1 MSLTSNEGCENISV
15 LTESEVRRQLKG
27 RDFKEYTEFR
37 VLKGQIVTPSAKSF
51 LLENNINL
59 EYVDSLEE
67 VVHEVKQAKEKVSG
81 KPQSKEVPGKSQTKE
96 EKNKYV
102 TVFGAELMEKPEHMT
117 HLYGNLLVFK
127 DHKIIALRGKL
138 DSLESKILETQIIT
152 HKLGDSKLT
161 EDLGEVLKF
170 VRWILRCE
178 VMNEAVGEFKLLG
191 MTPEELR
198 ERSHYPKK
206 YYGIGHEPVE
216 FSMGEAVV
224 ALNSCRTTI
233 RETELLAY
241 TAFKGEYGDVQRAD
255 IIKALNRLSSLFWI
269 MIFKYRTG
277 EYS

>member
-1 MSLTSNEGCENISV
+1 MSV

-27 RDFKEYTEFR
+27 TDFKEYTEFR

-51 LLENNINL
+51 LSENNIKL
-59 EYVDSLEE
+59 KYVDSLEE
-67 VVHEVKQAKEKVSG
+67 VVHEVKKAKE
-81 KPQSKEVPGKSQTKE
+81 EVPVKLQTIE
-96 EKNKYV
+96 EKNKYI

-117 HLYGNLLVFK
+117 HLHGNLLVFK
-127 DHKIIALRGKL
+127 DHKVIALRGKL
-138 DSLESKILETQIIT
+138 DSLESKILETQVIT
-152 HKLGDSKLT
+152 HKLGASKLT
-161 EDLGEVLKF
+161 EDLEEILKF
-170 VRWILRCE
+170 VRGLLRCE
-178 VMNEAVGEFKLLG
+178 VVNEPVGEFKLLG

-198 ERSHYPKK
+198 EKSHYPKK
-206 YYGIGHEPVE
+206 YYGIGHEPVA

-241 TAFKGEYGDVQRAD
+241 TAFKGEYGDVQRPD

>member
-1 MSLTSNEGCENISV
+1 MSV

-27 RDFKEYTEFR
+27 KDFKEYTEFK
-37 VLKGQIVTPSAKSF
+37 VLKGQIVTQSAKSF

-59 EYVDSLEE
+59 EYVDSLEK
-67 VVHEVKQAKEKVSG
+67 VVQEVKEVKKELPV
-81 KPQSKEVPGKSQTKE
+81 KSQTKE

-138 DSLESKILETQIIT
+138 DSLESKILETQMVT
-152 HKLGDSKLT
+152 HRLGASKLT
-161 EDLGEVLKF
+161 EDLGEILKF

-178 VMNEAVGEFKLLG
+178 VMNETVGEFKLLG

-241 TAFKGEYGDVQRAD
+241 TAFKGEYGDVQRPD

>member
-1 MSLTSNEGCENISV
+1 MSV

-27 RDFKEYTEFR
+27 KDFKEYTEFR

-51 LLENNINL
+51 LSENNIHL
-59 EYVDSLEE
+59 KYVDSLEE
-67 VVHEVKQAKEKVSG
+67 VVHEVKKVKE
-81 KPQSKEVPGKSQTKE
+81 EVPVKLRTRE
-96 EKNKYV
+96 EKSKYI

-117 HLYGNLLVFK
+117 HLHGNLLVFK
-127 DHKIIALRGKL
+127 DHKVIALRGKL
-138 DSLESKILETQIIT
+138 DSLESKILETQVIT
-152 HKLGDSKLT
+152 HKLGASKLT
-161 EDLGEVLKF
+161 EDLEEILKF
-170 VRWILRCE
+170 IRGLLRCE
-178 VMNEAVGEFKLLG
+178 VVNEPVGEFKLLG

-198 ERSHYPKK
+198 EKSHYPKK

-241 TAFKGEYGDVQRAD
+241 TAFKGEYGDVQRPD

>member
-1 MSLTSNEGCENISV
+1 MSV

-27 RDFKEYTEFR
+27 TDFKEYTEFR
-37 VLKGQIVTPSAKSF
+37 VIKGQIVTPSAKSF
-51 LLENNINL
+51 LSENNIHL
-59 EYVDSLEE
+59 KYVDSLEE
-67 VVHEVKQAKEKVSG
+67 VVHEVKKAKE
-81 KPQSKEVPGKSQTKE
+81 EVPVKLQTIE
-96 EKNKYV
+96 EKNKYI

-117 HLYGNLLVFK
+117 HLHGNLLVFK
-127 DHKIIALRGKL
+127 DHKVIALRGKL
-138 DSLESKILETQIIT
+138 DSLESKILETQVIT
-152 HKLGDSKLT
+152 HKLGASKLT
-161 EDLGEVLKF
+161 EDLEEILKF
-170 VRWILRCE
+170 VRGLLRCE
-178 VMNEAVGEFKLLG
+178 VVNEPVGEFKLLG

-198 ERSHYPKK
+198 EKSHYPKK
-206 YYGIGHEPVE
+206 YYGIGHEPVA

-241 TAFKGEYGDVQRAD
+241 TAFKGEYGDVQRPD

>member
-1 MSLTSNEGCENISV
+1 MSV

-27 RDFKEYTEFR
+27 RDFKEFTEFR

-51 LLENNINL
+51 LLENNIHL

-67 VVHEVKQAKEKVSG
+67 VVHEVKKVKE
-81 KPQSKEVPGKSQTKE
+81 EVLVKSHTKE

-138 DSLESKILETQIIT
+138 DSLESKILETQIIA
-152 HKLGDSKLT
+152 HKLGTSKLT
-161 EDLGEVLKF
+161 EDLEEVLKF
-170 VRWILRCE
+170 VRGLLRCE
-178 VMNEAVGEFKLLG
+178 VMNEPVGEFKLLG

-198 ERSHYPKK
+198 EKSHYPKK

-224 ALNSCRTTI
+224 ALNYCRTTI

-241 TAFKGEYGDVQRAD
+241 TAFKGEYGDVQRPD

>member
-1 MSLTSNEGCENISV
+1 MSV

-27 RDFKEYTEFR
+27 KDFKEYTEFR

-51 LLENNINL
+51 LSEHNINL

-67 VVHEVKQAKEKVSG
+67 VVHEVKE
-81 KPQSKEVPGKSQTKE
+81 EVPVKSQTRE

-117 HLYGNLLVFK
+117 HLHGNLLVFK
-127 DHKIIALRGKL
+127 DHKVIALRGKL
-138 DSLESKILETQIIT
+138 DSLESKILETQVIT
-152 HKLGDSKLT
+152 HKLGASKLT
-161 EDLGEVLKF
+161 EDLEEVLKF
-170 VRWILRCE
+170 VRDLLRCE
-178 VMNEAVGEFKLLG
+178 VVNEPVGEFKLLG

-198 ERSHYPKK
+198 EKSHYPKK

-241 TAFKGEYGDVQRAD
+241 TAFKGEYGDVQRPD
-255 IIKALNRLSSLFWI
+255 IIKALNRLSSLLWI

>member
-1 MSLTSNEGCENISV
+1 MSV

-27 RDFKEYTEFR
+27 KNFREFTEFK

-51 LLENNINL
+51 LSENNINL
-59 EYVDSLEE
+59 EYVDSLDE
-67 VVHEVKQAKEKVSG
+67 VVKEVK
-81 KPQSKEVPGKSQTKE
+81 KEVPKKTQTNE
-96 EKNKYV
+96 EKIKYI
-102 TVFGAELMEKPEHMT
+102 TVFGAELNEKPEHMT

-152 HKLGDSKLT
+152 HRLGSTKLT
-161 EDLGEVLKF
+161 EDLQEILTF

-178 VMNEAVGEFKLLG
+178 VLKEDVGEFKLLG

-198 ERSHYPKK
+198 EKSHYPKK

-241 TAFKGEYGDVQRAD
+241 TAFKGEYGEVQRPD
-255 IIKALNRLSSLFWI
+255 IIKSLNRLSSLFWI

>member
-1 MSLTSNEGCENISV
+1 MSV

-27 RDFKEYTEFR
+27 KDFKEYTEFR
-37 VLKGQIVTPSAKSF
+37 VIKGQIVTPSAKSF
-51 LLENNINL
+51 LSENNIHL
-59 EYVDSLEE
+59 KYVDSLEE
-67 VVHEVKQAKEKVSG
+67 VVHEVKKAKE
-81 KPQSKEVPGKSQTKE
+81 EVPVKLQTIE
-96 EKNKYV
+96 EKNKYI

-117 HLYGNLLVFK
+117 HLHGNLLVFK
-127 DHKIIALRGKL
+127 DHKVIALRGKL
-138 DSLESKILETQIIT
+138 DSLESKILETQVIT
-152 HKLGDSKLT
+152 HKLGASKLT
-161 EDLGEVLKF
+161 EDLEEILKF
-170 VRWILRCE
+170 VRGLLRCE
-178 VMNEAVGEFKLLG
+178 VVNEPVGEFKLLG

-198 ERSHYPKK
+198 EKSHYPKK
-206 YYGIGHEPVE
+206 YYGIGHEPVA

-241 TAFKGEYGDVQRAD
+241 TAFKGEYGDVQRPD

>member
-1 MSLTSNEGCENISV
+1 MSLTSNKGCEVMAV

-27 RDFKEYTEFR
+27 KDFKEFKEFR

-51 LLENNINL
+51 LMENNINL

-67 VVHEVKQAKEKVSG
+67 IKQEEK
-81 KPQSKEVPGKSQTKE
+81 KPEKTETKATKE
-96 EKNKYV
+96 EKSKYV
-102 TVFGAELMEKPEHMT
+102 TVFGAELNEKPEHMT
-117 HLYGNLLVFK
+117 HVYGNLLVFK
-127 DHKIIALRGKL
+127 DHKIIGLRGKM
-138 DSLESKILETQIIT
+138 DSLESKILESQIIA
-152 HKLGDSKLT
+152 HKAGCEKMV
-161 EDLGEVLKF
+161 EDLQQVLDF

-178 VMNEAVGEFKLLG
+178 VLKQDVGEFNLLG

-206 YYGIGHEPVE
+206 YYGIGHEPVD
-216 FSMGEAVV
+216 FSMGEVAV

-233 RETELLAY
+233 RETELAAY
-241 TAFKGEYGDVQRAD
+241 SAFRGEYGDVQRPD

-269 MIFKYRTG
+269 LIYKYRTG

>member
-1 MSLTSNEGCENISV
+1 MSV

-27 RDFKEYTEFR
+27 TDFKEYTEFR

-51 LLENNINL
+51 LSENNIKL
-59 EYVDSLEE
+59 KYVDSLEE
-67 VVHEVKQAKEKVSG
+67 VVHEVKKVKE
-81 KPQSKEVPGKSQTKE
+81 EVPVKLQTIE
-96 EKNKYV
+96 EKNKYI

-117 HLYGNLLVFK
+117 HLHGNLLVFK

-138 DSLESKILETQIIT
+138 DSLESKILETQVIT
-152 HKLGDSKLT
+152 HKLGASKLT
-161 EDLGEVLKF
+161 EDLEEILKF
-170 VRWILRCE
+170 VRGLLRCE
-178 VMNEAVGEFKLLG
+178 VVNEPVGEFKLLG

-198 ERSHYPKK
+198 EKSHYPKK
-206 YYGIGHEPVE
+206 YYGIGHEPVA

-241 TAFKGEYGDVQRAD
+241 TAFKGEYGDVQRPD

>member
-1 MSLTSNEGCENISV
+1 MSV

-27 RDFKEYTEFR
+27 KDFKEYTEFR
-37 VLKGQIVTPSAKSF
+37 VIKGQIVTPSAKSF
-51 LLENNINL
+51 LSENNIHL
-59 EYVDSLEE
+59 KYVDSLEE
-67 VVHEVKQAKEKVSG
+67 VVHEVKKAKE
-81 KPQSKEVPGKSQTKE
+81 EVPVKLQTIE
-96 EKNKYV
+96 EKNKYI

-117 HLYGNLLVFK
+117 HLHGNLLVFK
-127 DHKIIALRGKL
+127 DHKVIALRGKL
-138 DSLESKILETQIIT
+138 DSLESKILETQVIT
-152 HKLGDSKLT
+152 HKLGASKLT
-161 EDLGEVLKF
+161 EDLEEILKF
-170 VRWILRCE
+170 VRGLLRCE
-178 VMNEAVGEFKLLG
+178 VVNEPVGEFKLLG

-198 ERSHYPKK
+198 EKSHYPKK
-206 YYGIGHEPVE
+206 YYGIGHEPVA

-241 TAFKGEYGDVQRAD
+241 TAFKGEYGDVQRLD

>member
-1 MSLTSNEGCENISV
+1 MSV

-27 RDFKEYTEFR
+27 TDFKEYTEFR

-51 LLENNINL
+51 LSENNIKL
-59 EYVDSLEE
+59 KYVDSLEE
-67 VVHEVKQAKEKVSG
+67 VVHEVKKVKE
-81 KPQSKEVPGKSQTKE
+81 EVPVKLQTRE
-96 EKNKYV
+96 EKSKYI
-102 TVFGAELMEKPEHMT
+102 TVFGAELIEKPEHMT
-117 HLYGNLLVFK
+117 HLNGNLLVFK

-138 DSLESKILETQIIT
+138 DSLESKILETQVIT
-152 HKLGDSKLT
+152 NRLGASKLT
-161 EDLGEVLKF
+161 EDLEEILKF
-170 VRWILRCE
+170 VRGLLRCE
-178 VMNEAVGEFKLLG
+178 VVNEPVGEFKLLG

-198 ERSHYPKK
+198 EKSHYPKK
-206 YYGIGHEPVE
+206 YYGIGHEPVA

-241 TAFKGEYGDVQRAD
+241 TAFKGEYGDVQRPD

>member
-1 MSLTSNEGCENISV
+1 MSV

-27 RDFKEYTEFR
+27 KDFKEYTEFR

-51 LLENNINL
+51 LSEHNINL

-67 VVHEVKQAKEKVSG
+67 VVHEVKKAKEVKE
-81 KPQSKEVPGKSQTKE
+81 EVPGKSQTKE
-96 EKNKYV
+96 EKSKYI
-102 TVFGAELMEKPEHMT
+102 TVFGAELTEKPEHMT
-117 HLYGNLLVFK
+117 HLHGNLLVFK
-127 DHKIIALRGKL
+127 DHKVIALRGKL
-138 DSLESKILETQIIT
+138 DSLESKILETQVVA
-152 HKLGDSKLT
+152 HKLGASKLT
-161 EDLGEVLKF
+161 EDLEEVLKF
-170 VRWILRCE
+170 VRGILRCE
-178 VMNEAVGEFKLLG
+178 VVNEPVGEFKLLG

-206 YYGIGHEPVE
+206 YYGIGHEPVG

-241 TAFKGEYGDVQRAD
+241 TAFKGEYGDVQRPD
-255 IIKALNRLSSLFWI
+255 IIKALNRLSSLLWI

>member
-1 MSLTSNEGCENISV
+1 MSV

-27 RDFKEYTEFR
+27 KNFRDFTEFK

-51 LLENNINL
+51 LMENNINL

-67 VVHEVKQAKEKVSG
+67 VVKEVKTELPV
-81 KPQSKEVPGKSQTKE
+81 KSQMNQ
-96 EKNKYV
+96 EKSKYI
-102 TVFGAELMEKPEHMT
+102 TVFGAKLKEKPEHMT

-152 HKLGDSKLT
+152 HRLGAKKLT
-161 EDLGEVLKF
+161 EDLQEILTF

-178 VMNEAVGEFKLLG
+178 VLKEEVGEFKLLG

-198 ERSHYPKK
+198 EKSHYPKK

-241 TAFKGEYGDVQRAD
+241 AAFKGEYGDVQRPD
-255 IIKALNRLSSLFWI
+255 IIKSLNRLSSLFWI

>member
-1 MSLTSNEGCENISV
+1 MSV

-27 RDFKEYTEFR
+27 TDFKEYTEFR

-51 LLENNINL
+51 LSENNIKL
-59 EYVDSLEE
+59 KYVDSLEE
-67 VVHEVKQAKEKVSG
+67 VVHEVKKVKE
-81 KPQSKEVPGKSQTKE
+81 EVPVKLQTIE
-96 EKNKYV
+96 EKNKYI

-117 HLYGNLLVFK
+117 HLHGNLLVFK
-127 DHKIIALRGKL
+127 DHKVIALRGKL
-138 DSLESKILETQIIT
+138 DSLESKILETQVIT
-152 HKLGDSKLT
+152 HKLGASKLT
-161 EDLGEVLKF
+161 EDLEEILKF
-170 VRWILRCE
+170 VRGLLRCE
-178 VMNEAVGEFKLLG
+178 VVNEPVGEFKLLG

-198 ERSHYPKK
+198 EKSHYPKK
-206 YYGIGHEPVE
+206 YYGIGHEPVA

-241 TAFKGEYGDVQRAD
+241 TAFKGEYGDVQRPD